1 MSIMVANTSGSLE
14 ALFGRAV
21 SRKRYVPDRR
31 LRKPSAAAA
40 ALGVARRVA
49 DAQVELP
56 DLGEHEAFVA
66 LQTCAYRASQTSRRS
81 GLSLRERRAW
91 AERWKSI
98 RDYLV
103 HRNLGLVYSMIG
115 RFETQDVDRDELRS
129 EALFSLVR
137 AVEGFNPWL
146 GFRFSTYACNA
157 VMRALIH
164 TVRKARRARATATV
178 GHEDWLER
186 PAKLDH
192 ESALHAEQVSRAL
205 RENVGEL
212 TPREALVLS
221 WRFPMDG
228 GVGRTLGEC
237 GDAMGLSKERVRQIQ
252 KSALD
257 KLRSVLESDP
267 VLQ

>member
-1 MSIMVANTSGSLE
+1 MVANTTNAPE
-14 ALFGRAV
+14 AFFERKDA
-21 SRKRYVPDRR
+21 RKRYIPDRR
-31 LRKPSAAAA
+31 LRRPSASASAARI
-40 ALGVARRVA
+40 AR
-49 DAQVELP
+49 QVEDVQADIP
-56 DLGEHEAFVA
+56 DLEEHDAFVA
-66 LQTCAYRASQTSRRS
+66 LQTCAYRASPNSRRRA
-81 GLSLRERRAW
+81 GNRPRERRIW
-91 AERWKSI
+91 AQRWKTI

-157 VMRALIH
+157 VMRAMIH
-164 TVRKARRARATATV
+164 SVRKARRARSTAPV

-186 PAKLDH
+186 PAK
-192 ESALHAEQVSRAL
+192 EESRSALHAERVNKAL

-257 KLRSVLESDP
+257 KIRAVLESDP

>member
-1 MSIMVANTSGSLE
+1 MVANSTSSLE
-14 ALFGRAV
+14 ALFGRNEP
-21 SRKRYVPDRR
+21 KRRYIPHRQLRR
-31 LRKPSAAAA
+31 PSAAAM
-40 ALGVARRVA
+40 ALGIARKVSDPQA
-49 DAQVELP
+49 ELP
-56 DLGEHEAFVA
+56 ELGEHEAFVA
-66 LQTCAYRASQTSRRS
+66 LQTCAYRASVRRS
-81 GLSLRERRAW
+81 SLSPRERRAW
-91 AERWKSI
+91 AERWKTV

-164 TVRKARRARATATV
+164 TVRKARRARSKASV

-186 PAKLDH
+186 PVAPDRAV
-192 ESALHAEQVSRAL
+192 ALHAERVSKAL